1 MKLIFLYMFINNKFI
16 KNSEYPACKNCKYYL
31 EDKRWPN
38 EPAFA
43 KCALFG
49 DKNLLSGKIEN
60 YDLYKARLY
69 NEYCG
74 PEGKYFIKE
83 DKPETFR
90 EKIEKLIKY
99 RYIS

>member
-1 MKLIFLYMFINNKFI
+1 MFVNNKFI
-16 KNSEYPACKNCKYYL
+16 KNSEYPACKNCKHYL
-31 EDKRWPN
+31 EDKKSPN

-43 KCALFG
+43 RCALFG

-60 YDLYKARLY
+60 YDLYKAQLY
-69 NEYCG
+69 NYNQYCG
-74 PEGKYFIKE
+74 PGGKYFVDSTKE
-83 DKPETFR
+83 DKLETFR